1 MEDTISPAILVV
13 EDEASLARF
22 LQLELNHE
30 GYRVETAKNGYEAL
44 GMISEGK
51 WDLVLLDLMLPGL
64 DGFEICRRIRK
75 YTDVPVIMLTARDAV
90 SDKIKGLDTG
100 ADDYVTKPFLIEELL
115 ARIRARLRA
124 APSARQEGSKI
135 VVGDLTISRN
145 THQVT
150 RDGQPISLTRR
161 EFDLLIYLAENN
173 GLVMSRETILASVW
187 GYDFYG
193 SDNVVDVYIRYLRAK
208 VDEPFSTRLLH
219 TVRGVGYTLREET

>member
-1 MEDTISPAILVV
+1 MEDRIKPAILVV

-30 GYRVETAKNGYEAL
+30 GYQVETAKNGYEAL

-115 ARIRARLRA
+115 ARIRARLRSIPA
-124 APSARQEGSKI
+124 ARQEGGRI
-135 VVGDLTISRN
+135 VVGDLVISRQ
-145 THQVT
+145 TRQVT